1 MTAPDPKAWWDRLPA
16 GARAYAADAAVAL
29 LVLAVYYA
37 PLAIPR
43 DPEAKPF
50 SPWAWV
56 ILACSALPLLFRR
69 RFPILCLLA
78 IAASVM
84 AYNTVDRVPSQPT
97 SWGILVA
104 TYSIAW
110 VGRRWQRYIVLA
122 LLIVMG
128 VSTVKSPT
136 TAAIGLLT
144 GIGALVLGTLA
155 QRREQR
161 LQDLA
166 YRAGQLERDKE
177 AEAVRAV
184 TTERARIARDMH
196 DVLAHAV
203 SVMVVQAEAGP
214 VAVRT
219 MPDRAEKAFDAI
231 AAAGRDAM
239 TQLRRTLGILKEEQD
254 TGVRAPQP
262 TVAAIPSLVAQVEE
276 TGLAASYSVSGS
288 GRLTADA
295 EVAAYRIVQ
304 EALTNT
310 LKHAAATKVAVTL
323 DWGESLV
330 ITVRD
335 DGTGSGAL
343 AASGTVGGSG
353 TLGNSGTVGGTGT
366 LGNSGTVG
374 GTATL
379 GNSGTLGGTAT
390 LGNSGTLGG
399 TATLG
404 NSGTLGG
411 SGTLAGSGTLG
422 GTGTVGGSG
431 TLGGTGNGLIGIRE
445 RAAACGGT
453 ASAHGDADG
462 FTVTATLPVVVP

>member
-16 GARAYAADAAVAL
+16 RARAYAADAAVAL
-29 LVLAVYYA
+29 LVLVVLYA
-37 PLAIPR
+37 PLVIPR
-43 DPEAKPF
+43 PAQPGPF
-50 SPWAWV
+50 SPWVWV
-56 ILACSALPLLFRR
+56 LMAGASLPLVLRR

-78 IAASVM
+78 IYVSLM
-84 AYNTVDRVPSQPT
+84 AYNIRNDGPSEPVA
-97 SWGILVA
+97 WGMLVA
-104 TYSIAW
+104 LYSLAW
-110 VGRRWQRYIVLA
+110 VGRQRHRIFAVVL
-122 LLIVMG
+122 V
-128 VSTVKSPT
+128 TVTSVATTKSAT
-136 TAAIGLLT
+136 TAVIGLLT
-144 GIGALVLGTLA
+144 GSGALILGTLA

-184 TTERARIARDMH
+184 ATERARIARDMH

-276 TGLAASYSVSGS
+276 TGLAASFSVSGS
-288 GRLTADA
+288 GRLTADT
-295 EVAAYRIVQ
+295 EVAAFRIVQ

-335 DGTGSGAL
+335 DGTGSGTL
-343 AASGTVGGSG
+343 AGSGTARGTGTAAGSVGGSGTLGGAGTAGGTGTIAGSGTVGGSG
-353 TLGNSGTVGGTGT
+353 TLGGTR
-366 LGNSGTVG
+366 
-374 GTATL
+374 
-379 GNSGTLGGTAT
+379 
-390 LGNSGTLGG
+390 
-399 TATLG
+399 
-404 NSGTLGG
+404 
-411 SGTLAGSGTLG
+411 
-422 GTGTVGGSG
+422 

-462 FTVTATLPVVVP
+462 FTVTATLPVVAP